1 MARKAT
7 KTKKAWSLA
16 EAKSRLSDVI
26 RHAER
31 EGPQTVT
38 RHGRTAAIIV
48 AAEDW
53 KKRRRRKGTFVDF
66 MNASPLRGSGIVIE
80 RIKDRPRDV
89 DL

>member
-1 MARKAT
+1 MVKA
-7 KTKKAWSLA
+7 KKVWSLA
-16 EAKSRLSDVI
+16 QAKSRLSEVI

-38 RHGRTAAIIV
+38 RHGRAAAVIV

-53 KKRRRRKGTFVDF
+53 KRQRKRKGTFVDF
-66 MNASPLRGSGIVIE
+66 MNASPLRRSGIKIE
-80 RIKDRPRDV
+80 RIKDRPRDI